1 MNDLLSV
8 QFDVHDG
15 DVEVISISSDI
26 YINKYSV
33 LSVDE
38 KGIFWLYMVAT
49 ISDLYLSLVW

>member
-1 MNDLLSV
+1 MSDLRSV
-8 QFDVHDG
+8 QFDVRDRHG
-15 DVEVISISSDI
+15 EVVSIASDI

-38 KGIFWLYMVAT
+38 KGIFWLYMAAT

>member
-1 MNDLLSV
+1 MNDLYWF

-38 KGIFWLYMVAT
+38 KVYILALHGSYHI
-49 ISDLYLSLVW
+49 

>member
-38 KGIFWLYMVAT
+38 KVYILTLYGSYH
-49 ISDLYLSLVW
+49 I

>member
-1 MNDLLSV
+1 MSDLRSV
-8 QFDVHDG
+8 QFDVRDRHG
-15 DVEVISISSDI
+15 EVVSIASDI